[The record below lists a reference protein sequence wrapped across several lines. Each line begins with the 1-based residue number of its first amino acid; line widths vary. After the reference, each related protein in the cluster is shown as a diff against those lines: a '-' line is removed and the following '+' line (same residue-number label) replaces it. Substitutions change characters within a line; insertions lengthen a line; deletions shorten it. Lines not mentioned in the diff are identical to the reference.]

1 MKMIELHVNGESR
14 RVDADE
20 STPLLAVLRE
30 SLNLTGSRFGCGQG
44 ECGACM
50 VWVDGRPETSCNLP
64 VGSVGGA
71 EIRTIEGLGSPEA
84 PHALQQAFIDER
96 AGQCGYCLSG
106 IMISAAALLRE
117 NPEPSRDQII
127 AALEPHLCR
136 CGAQSRMIRAIRRAA
151 SSLRE
156 SRS

>member
-1 MKMIELHVNGESR
+1 MIEFQVNGQTH
-14 RVDADE
+14 RVEIDD

-30 SLNLTGSRFGCGQG
+30 ALGLTGSRFGCGQG

-50 VWVDGRPETSCNLP
+50 VWVNGRPETACNLP
-64 VGSVGGA
+64 IASLGGA
-71 EIRTIEGLGSPEA
+71 QVLTIEGLGSPDA

-106 IMISAAALLRE
+106 ILMSAAALLRSH
-117 NPEPSRDQII
+117 PDPTRDQIV

-136 CGAQSRMIRAIRRAA
+136 CGAHTRMIRAVERAA
-151 SSLRE
+151 ATMRASQT
-156 SRS
+156 

>member
-1 MKMIELHVNGESR
+1 MIEFQVNGETR
-14 RVDADE
+14 QVDADD

-30 SLNLTGSRFGCGQG
+30 SLQLTGSRFGCGQG

-50 VWVDGRPETSCNLP
+50 VWVNGRPETSCNLP
-64 VGSVGGA
+64 AGSVNGA
-71 EIRTIEGLGSPEA
+71 QILTIEGLGSPDC

-106 IMISAAALLRE
+106 IIMSAAALLRE
-117 NPEPSRDQII
+117 RPEPSRAEIV

-136 CGAQSRMIRAIRRAA
+136 CGAHSRMIRAVERAA
-151 SSLRE
+151 QTMRA
-156 SRS
+156 SRT

>member
-1 MKMIELHVNGESR
+1 MTEFQVNGQTH
-14 RVDADE
+14 RVEADD

-30 SLNLTGSRFGCGQG
+30 TLGLTGSRFGCGQG

-50 VWVDGRPETSCNLP
+50 VWVNGRPETACNLP
-64 VGSVGGA
+64 IGSLGGA
-71 EIRTIEGLGSPEA
+71 EVATIEGLGSPDA

-106 IMISAAALLRE
+106 ILMSAAALLRAH
-117 NPEPSRDQII
+117 PDPSRDQIL

-136 CGAQSRMIRAIRRAA
+136 CGAHSRIIRAVERAA
-151 SSLRE
+151 STMRA
-156 SRS
+156 SRT

>member
-1 MKMIELHVNGESR
+1 MKTFELRVNGYSR
-14 RVDADE
+14 QVEADE

-30 SLNLTGSRFGCGQG
+30 SLTLTGSRFGCGQG

-50 VWVDGRPETSCNLP
+50 VWVNGRPETSCNLP
-64 VGSVGGA
+64 VGSLNGA
-71 EIRTIEGLGSPEA
+71 EVLTIEGLGSPQA

-106 IMISAAALLRE
+106 IIMSAAALLRE
-117 NPEPSRDQII
+117 HPDPSRDQIV

-136 CGAQSRMIRAIRRAA
+136 CGAQTRMIRAVQRAA
-151 SSLRE
+151 TSLRA
-156 SRS
+156 SQS

>member
-1 MKMIELHVNGESR
+1 
-14 RVDADE
+14 
-20 STPLLAVLRE
+20 
-30 SLNLTGSRFGCGQG
+30 
-44 ECGACM
+44 M
-50 VWVDGRPETSCNLP
+50 VWVDGRPEASCNLP

-106 IMISAAALLRE
+106 IIISAAALLRE

-136 CGAQSRMIRAIRRAA
+136 CGAQARMIRAIRRAA